1 MPHMTLQLRDLAA
14 LDDAPTEGVG
24 QPMSV
29 AVGLIDEDPGQPRT
43 EFDPQS
49 LHELASTI
57 ADRGVCQPVSVRAHP
72 DSPGRFMLNFGAR
85 RLRAARLAGKNE
97 IPAFVADLGD
107 GYAQVVENEQR
118 DALKPMELAL
128 FVRRR
133 IEAGESL
140 AEIARRLGKTR
151 GYLTFVTALID
162 APEWLL
168 QLYRS
173 GKCQGMTELY
183 ELRRLHEARPQ
194 AVERWVQGRETI
206 SRSDLSA
213 FKSEASPS
221 VGARQDQAA
230 SDSVREALASTR
242 VASPQTREGKGNRDR
257 GERAKALALEA
268 DCGGSLVLIDL
279 SAAPDED
286 GMVFVRA
293 ENGNRRAVRTDELR
307 LLRVVAR

>member
-1 MPHMTLQLRDLAA
+1 MTLQLRDLAA
-14 LDDAPTEGVG
+14 LDDVSSEVVG

-43 EFDPQS
+43 EFDPES
-49 LHELASTI
+49 LKELASTI

-72 DSPGRFMLNFGAR
+72 DAPGRFMLNFGAR

-107 GYAQVVENEQR
+107 GYAQVIENEQR
-118 DALKPMELAL
+118 EALKPMELAL
-128 FVRRR
+128 FVQRR
-133 IEAGESL
+133 IGAGESL

-168 QLYRS
+168 ELYRS

-183 ELRRLHEARPQ
+183 ELRRLHEATPQ
-194 AVERWVQGRETI
+194 AVERWVEGRETI
-206 SRSDLSA
+206 SRTDLSA
-213 FKSEASPS
+213 FKSETSPA
-221 VGARQDQAA
+221 VGARQGQDA
-230 SDSVREALASTR
+230 SDGIHEVRASTP
-242 VASPQTREGKGNRDR
+242 VAAPGVQKGKGNGRR
-257 GERAKALALEA
+257 GERATSLALEA
-268 DCGGSLVLIDL
+268 DHGGSTVLIDL

-286 GMVFVRA
+286 GMIFVR
-293 ENGNRRAVRTDELR
+293 EESGDRRAVRVGELR
-307 LLRVVAR
+307 LLRVVAK

>member
-1 MPHMTLQLRDLAA
+1 MTLQLRDLAA
-14 LDDAPTEGVG
+14 LDDAPSEAIG

-43 EFDPQS
+43 EFDPES
-49 LHELASTI
+49 LQELASTI

-72 DSPGRFMLNFGAR
+72 DAPGRFMLNFGAR
-85 RLRAARLAGKNE
+85 RLRAARLAGKDE

-107 GYAQVVENEQR
+107 GYAQVIENEQR
-118 DALKPMELAL
+118 EALKPMELAL
-128 FVRRR
+128 FVQRR
-133 IEAGESL
+133 IGAGESL

-168 QLYRS
+168 ELYRS

-183 ELRRLHEARPQ
+183 ELRRLHEATPQ
-194 AVERWVQGRETI
+194 AVERWVEGRETI
-206 SRSDLSA
+206 SRTDLSA
-213 FKSEASPS
+213 FKLEASPA
-221 VGARQDQAA
+221 VGTRQGQDA
-230 SDSVREALASTR
+230 SDGVRETGASVR
-242 VASPQTREGKGNRDR
+242 VATPVMQSGKGNGRR
-257 GERAKALALEA
+257 GEHATALALEA
-268 DCGGSLVLIDL
+268 DLGGSTVLIDL

-286 GMVFVRA
+286 GVIFVR
-293 ENGNRRAVRTDELR
+293 EESGYRRAVRVGELR